1 MTGALSIIC
10 YLQKRNYGEASARRR
25 GKRVWEMW
33 ALAELSCIGCK
44 RIGEQVIN
52 KKEKENES
60 SYMKISQTV
69 QGITGVSSFHFI
81 C

>member
-10 YLQKRNYGEASARRR
+10 YLQKRNCGEASARRR

-52 KKEKENES
+52 KKGKKMS
-60 SYMKISQTV
+60 LAT
-69 QGITGVSSFHFI
+69 
-81 C
+81 